1 MRVTFLGTGTSQG
14 VPVIGC
20 DCPICASPDPRDKR
34 LRVSV
39 LVETQGKSILID
51 AGPDLRQQMLRAR
64 VGSLDAVL
72 LTHEHMDH
80 IAGMDDL
87 RSFSFL
93 HEPPR
98 AVPVYADEPTLRAVR
113 RVYEYAFREK
123 KYPGVPEFDLH
134 TIERQPFWVEG
145 VEVTPVEV
153 MHMHMP
159 VLGFRI
165 GGFTY
170 ITDAKTIRPEELD
183 KVRGTDTLV
192 LNALREKQHYSHL
205 NLSEA
210 LAIVEEV
217 KPRQSWFTHISH
229 LMGTHA
235 ATNDR
240 LPQHVRIAYDGLVVE
255 LPEP

>member
-1 MRVTFLGTGTSQG
+1 
-14 VPVIGC
+14 
-20 DCPICASPDPRDKR
+20 
-34 LRVSV
+34 
-39 LVETQGKSILID
+39 
-51 AGPDLRQQMLRAR
+51 
-64 VGSLDAVL
+64 
-72 LTHEHMDH
+72 
-80 IAGMDDL
+80 
-87 RSFSFL
+87 
-93 HEPPR
+93 
-98 AVPVYADEPTLRAVR
+98 
-113 RVYEYAFREK
+113 
-123 KYPGVPEFDLH
+123 
-134 TIERQPFWVEG
+134 
-145 VEVTPVEV
+145 
-153 MHMHMP
+153 MHMP